1 MKILP
6 SVVWGVGPWLG
17 KAPFSL
23 QPPPGVVMYNFSSP
37 LEAFPPVEKALRASI
52 DAIKVLC

>member
-17 KAPFSL
+17 NAPFNIE
-23 QPPPGVVMYNFSSP
+23 PPPGILMFNFSSP
-37 LEAFPPVEKALRASI
+37 LEAVPLVEKALRASI
-52 DAIKVLC
+52 DSIKVLC